1 MTTDEIGF
9 LVLGGSFAIAG
20 LILLARSG
28 RGSVETPIE
37 IPGIGF
43 LTGPTAVTIALVLI
57 FLGYHT
63 AAYGGP
69 TGQLNYRVPPRF
81 GWLVYVGGVLAV
93 IGAMLADRIDRR
105 ES

>member
-1 MTTDEIGF
+1 MTLDEICF

-20 LILLARSG
+20 LVLLARSG
-28 RGSVETPIE
+28 RGSSETE
-37 IPGIGF
+37 IVVPGLGK
-43 LTGPTAVTIALVLI
+43 LTGPTAVTLAIVLT

-69 TGQLNYRVPPRF
+69 VGLLSFRVSPRF

-93 IGAMLADRIDRR
+93 VGAMAADRIDRR
-105 ES
+105 A